1 MSYHFG
7 NSIVTDGLVF
17 YVDAGN
23 DSSYS
28 GTGTDW
34 NDLVGSNDGT
44 LINGP
49 VYSSNNG
56 GYIDFDGSNDYASFS
71 SLNPTSNSAFT
82 YSLWVRPTSTL
93 SDGALIGNWGVSFM
107 TYYDVG
113 GAFPNYRALVRKS
126 DNSSVATSVDTN
138 NATLNQWSY
147 VTTSFDSTSLKLYV
161 NGVLI
166 ETVSSGLDPLSA
178 TSGSGIGAEDSAG
191 GRHFNGDIATCDV
204 YNRVLSSSEI
214 LQNYNALKNRFV

>member
-1 MSYHFG
+1 MSYKFG
-7 NSIVTDGLVF
+7 SSVVTDGLVF
-17 YVDAGN
+17 YVDVGN
-23 DSSYS
+23 ERSYS

-34 NDLVGSNDGT
+34 NDLVGVNNGS

-56 GYIDFDGSNDYASFS
+56 GYINFDGSNDYASFS
-71 SLNPTSNSAFT
+71 NLNPTSNSAFT
-82 YSLWVRPTSTL
+82 YSLWVRPTSNL

-113 GAFPNYRALVRKS
+113 GVYPNYRTIVRKS
-126 DNSSVATSVDTN
+126 DSSIAATSTDTN

-161 NGVLI
+161 DGVLI
-166 ETVSSGLDPLSA
+166 ETVSSGLGPLSA

-191 GRHFNGDIATCDV
+191 GRHFNGDIATCDL

-214 LQNYNALKNRFV
+214 LQNYNALKGRFV